1 MNTHNISI
9 CFSPCL
15 MRSEKASPADLI
27 YATKS
32 TTVVEAI
39 LNNLEYM
46 FGDLEYQQSV
56 FLNREKSHQKQF

>member
-1 MNTHNISI
+1 
-9 CFSPCL
+9 

-32 TTVVEAI
+32 TKVVEAI

-46 FGDLEYQQSV
+46 FGDLDYQQSV